1 MRHRIRIKKGLDIP
15 IAGAPDQ
22 QIESGPPVNRVALIG
37 PDYVGLKP
45 TMLVAEGD
53 RVQLGQPL
61 FTDKKTEGVQYT
73 SPGCGRVAAI
83 NRGARRVFES
93 LVIELDGEES
103 VTFES
108 GLSGDVGS
116 ASRDAVRALLV
127 ESGLWTALRTRPF
140 SKVPAPESSP
150 AAIFVQAIDT
160 NPLALQPQHVIRE
173 QPEPFQVGLAA
184 LGRLTDGAV
193 YVCSAA
199 GSDLPGVDDARVSPV
214 EVEGPHPAGLAG
226 TQIHFLEPASLN
238 RTVWYIGYQDVI
250 GIGIL
255 CLTGRLDVQRVIS
268 LAGPQVEKPRLLRT
282 RLGADLSDLTD
293 GQLKSG
299 DNRVI
304 SGSVLSGR
312 TAAGPFS
319 FLGRYHQ
326 QVSVIREGRDREFLG
341 WQRPGGDLFSAT
353 RGFLSALAAD
363 GRRFELTTSRH
374 GGKRAMVPIG
384 TYERVMPHDMLP
396 TFLLRALI
404 TGDAEQAQALGAL
417 ELDEEDL
424 ALCTFVCPGKYVYG
438 PLLRQVLDH
447 IEKEG

>member
-1 MRHRIRIKKGLDIP
+1 MRHRIRIRKGLDIP

-22 QIESGPPVNRVALIG
+22 QIESGPPVKRIALVG

-61 FTDKKTEGVQYT
+61 FADKKTEGVVYT
-73 SPGCGRVAAI
+73 SPACGRVVAV
-83 NRGARRVFES
+83 NRGERRVFQS
-93 LVIELDGEES
+93 LVIDLEGDDS

-108 GLSGDVGS
+108 ALSGGPAN
-116 ASRDAVRALLV
+116 ASPEQIRELLV

-140 SKVPAPESSP
+140 SKVPAPETSP

-160 NPLALQPQHVIRE
+160 NPLAAQPLVVLRE
-173 QPEPFQVGLAA
+173 RPDEFHAGLAA
-184 LGRLTDGAV
+184 LTRLTEGTVYLCSEPGA
-193 YVCSAA
+193 
-199 GSDLPGVDDARVSPV
+199 DLPGADEAGVSQV
-214 EVEGPHPAGLAG
+214 EVDGPHPAGLAG
-226 TQIHFLEPASLN
+226 TQIHFLEPVSLSK
-238 RTVWYIGYQDVI
+238 TVWYVGYQDVI
-250 GIGIL
+250 AIGAL
-255 CLTGRLDVQRVIS
+255 MTTGRLDVQRVVS

-282 RLGADLSDLTD
+282 RLGANLSELTA

-299 DNRVI
+299 ENRVI

-312 TAAGPFS
+312 KADGPFD

-326 QVSVIREGRDREFLG
+326 QVSVILEGREREFLG
-341 WQRPGGDLFSAT
+341 WQRPGADKFSAT
-353 RGFLSALAAD
+353 RAFLAAFAAD
-363 GRRFELTTSRH
+363 GRRFDLTTSRH

-384 TYERVMPHDMLP
+384 VYEKVMPHDMLP

-404 TGDAEQAQALGAL
+404 TGDTEQAQALGAL
-417 ELDEEDL
+417 ELDEDDV

-438 PLLRQVLDH
+438 PMLRQTLNH